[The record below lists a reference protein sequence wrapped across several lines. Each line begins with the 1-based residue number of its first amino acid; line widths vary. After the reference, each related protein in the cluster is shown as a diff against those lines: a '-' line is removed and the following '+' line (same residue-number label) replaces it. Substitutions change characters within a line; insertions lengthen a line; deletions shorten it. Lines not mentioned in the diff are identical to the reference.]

1 MMREVPATEAPARL
15 SELLRT
21 VERGETIVITRHGKA
36 VAQLAPAAVRERAQ
50 PVPTEDQERARR
62 KAAMARF
69 LARRRRWRRIDM
81 STAEILAARHEGHRF

>member
-1 MMREVPATEAPARL
+1 MRQVQAAEAQARL
-15 SELLRT
+15 VELLRT

-36 VAQLAPAAVRERAQ
+36 VAQLAPA
-50 PVPTEDQERARR
+50 EDQERTRR